1 MATKS
6 ISDLRKK
13 LGAYLTKP
21 MEIGVGNM
29 GTQQNVNATSLSTG
43 GLDGQFLIKQNGE
56 IMVNDGSNDR
66 VLIGKI

>member
-21 MEIGVGNM
+21 MEIGAGNM
-29 GTQQNVNATSLSTG
+29 STQQNVNATSLSTG

-56 IMVNDGSNDR
+56 IVVNDGSNDR
-66 VLIGKI
+66 VLIGNI